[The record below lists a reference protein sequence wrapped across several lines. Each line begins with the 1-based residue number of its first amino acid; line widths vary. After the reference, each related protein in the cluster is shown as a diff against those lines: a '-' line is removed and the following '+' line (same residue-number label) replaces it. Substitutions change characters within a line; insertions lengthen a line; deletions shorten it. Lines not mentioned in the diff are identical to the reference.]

1 MLRSS
6 GGLSLSGSERWFL
19 VRTLPRCE
27 AKAQFHL
34 GAQGFATFLPQFL
47 KTVRHA
53 RQLRTVRAPL
63 FPGYIFV
70 ILDLT
75 RDRWLSIRSTV
86 GVSSLITCDG
96 RPLSV
101 PHGITEALIQQTD
114 PSNVTRMDVDLVEG
128 QAVRVLTGP
137 FANLVGKLEKL
148 NPSGRVRILLQL
160 MGSDVPVSVDRSA
173 LSRAA

>member
-1 MLRSS
+1 MRSLES
-6 GGLSLSGSERWFL
+6 LSLSGGERWFL
-19 VRTLPRCE
+19 AHTLPRCE

-34 GAQGFATFLPQFL
+34 GAQGFTTFLPQFL

-53 RQLRTVRAPL
+53 RQLRTVRTPL

-96 RPLSV
+96 RPLPV
-101 PHGITEALIQQTD
+101 PHGIAEALIQQTD
-114 PSNVTRMDVDLVEG
+114 PSNVTRMDIDLVEG
-128 QAVRVLTGP
+128 QPVRVLTGP

-160 MGSDVPVSVDRSA
+160 MGSDVPVSVERSA
-173 LSRAA
+173 LARAA

>member
-1 MLRSS
+1 
-6 GGLSLSGSERWFL
+6 

-34 GAQGFATFLPQFL
+34 GAQGLTTFLPQFL
-47 KTVRHA
+47 KTIRHA
-53 RQLRTVRAPL
+53 RRLRTVRAAL

-70 ILDLT
+70 TLDLT

-96 RPLSV
+96 RPLPV
-101 PHGITEALIQQTD
+101 RQGITEALIQQTD

-128 QAVRVLTGP
+128 QPVRVLTGP
-137 FANLVGKLEKL
+137 FANLVGKLQKL
-148 NPSGRVRILLQL
+148 SPSGRVRILLKL
-160 MGSDVPVSVDRSA
+160 MGSDVPVSVERSA